1 MDGQLGIFMCAHA
14 CTCVA
19 CMHGLVIRVGVEEGG
34 HRAAG
39 MLGGGGLEVGGGAR
53 APNSWNAGQDL
64 R

>member
-39 MLGGGGLEVGGGAR
+39 MLGGGGLEVGGGA
-53 APNSWNAGQDL
+53 
-64 R
+64 